1 MVFSYR
7 NKTAYGSNT
16 NFFKHMTYFYKKLY
30 ICDYFTI
37 NSKAAKLEYLSP
49 QNLVNSTTGPLLDI
63 YTNRPIVYIYQTLAI
78 KIFILSWDGSIRQIK
93 NTISPK
99 NRF

>member
-7 NKTAYGSNT
+7 NKTAYGNNT
-16 NFFKHMTYFYKKLY
+16 NFFKHMTYLYKKLY

-63 YTNRPIVYIYQTLAI
+63 YTKRPIVYISNPRY
-78 KIFILSWDGSIRQIK
+78 K
-93 NTISPK
+93 NFYFMMGRFYSPNK
-99 NRF
+99 KYYLPKK

>member
-7 NKTAYGSNT
+7 NKTAYGDNT

-30 ICDYFTI
+30 IAGYFTI

-49 QNLVNSTTGPLLDI
+49 QNLVNSTTGPLLGI
-63 YTNRPIVYIYQTLAI
+63 YTKRPIVYIYQTLAI
-78 KIFILSWDGSIRQIK
+78 KMFIL
-93 NTISPK
+93 
-99 NRF
+99 